1 MQDHSTPVIP
11 QPTPEEP
18 MTDEQCIA
26 FWRDRASR
34 WLQDGPTDAEDAW
47 LMRVCASVHAASVW
61 RELKNT
67 THADQ

>member
-1 MQDHSTPVIP
+1 
-11 QPTPEEP
+11 